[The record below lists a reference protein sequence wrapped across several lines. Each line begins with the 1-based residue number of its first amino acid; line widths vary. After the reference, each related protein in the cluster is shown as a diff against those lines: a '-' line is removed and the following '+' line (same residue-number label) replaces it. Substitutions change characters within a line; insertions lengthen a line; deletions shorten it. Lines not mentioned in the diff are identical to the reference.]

1 MYRLELKKR
10 NKKTDKSAKG
20 SYKYITRSELS
31 NKDMVKSTDIEYTFS
46 KVPKLFEDK
55 VSNFWNSVDKNER
68 KNGRVNSELLISIPR
83 EFDKKER
90 IKLVDNLIK
99 EILDKNTPYSYAIHN
114 PIASDGLHN
123 PHCHLMIYEK
133 NFNRS
138 FFKEDFTKEI
148 DKNYFKGTF
157 KKDENY
163 IKKNLNYE
171 KKSFIYDSREKFEEQ
186 LLIMSKSKTKEEI
199 ISSSEKSKEKD
210 DYDKT
215 KENKISS
222 KDYEQLIKT
231 EQVLM
236 ENVRGEYMENFK
248 KVLKDDD
255 SLNSLKNM
263 LEKLNEKDLEKFV
276 VMFSKESKFFEDVKN
291 LSIDELKAKNYTNET
306 VKNILTEI
314 VDINTLQSDETLI
327 NKDSDLLKIDK
338 SIREQTNARD
348 ITDKYIF
355 DQVVS
360 ELFKGDN
367 ESSEESE
374 NETNVNLFK
383 LNVPRY
389 NELNY
394 FLENLKNDFP
404 FKIADY
410 ITETKVNISGD
421 ENENSTLEVKCK
433 QLNKEKHEIDCIS
446 YEKKFNKKEEDF
458 FSNDIL
464 RNQLRLFYYEFLNY
478 FDENIVGKDETP
490 GYTEF
495 YENLENNLSN
505 EYMELTKSFV
515 YTNLFYNIDTNYFAT
530 KDDEN
535 ENKKNNSKSIDFDFL
550 NPYSNKE
557 NLHNKVFM
565 PNLSKQINEN
575 VLNMLDNEETEYTN
589 IGDKSVYKVS
599 ERKDYVNK
607 IKSILENNVKYLN
620 QDTEFFKSNIFS
632 QALKDRDVI
641 LKNGVSKKENGEET
655 EYRINFKVK
664 TKINGKEEEKT
675 YKQYVDEVI
684 KTDKKKLNKNLSGTF
699 LETGTILDTV
709 NYSDI
714 GIKENLRPNLPLL
727 KVKKFLI
734 DDLDFGSM
742 KEIRLDKKE
751 SLIELGSEKESYY
764 KYKLKENVFKSPSV
778 LEHSYNHALSIQNKV
793 DINKDINHLIYLS
806 LDKTKE
812 DRLVLSN
819 VKLEKAKRYNLV
831 DLKEIENFIGKVDK
845 SNVLKISKN
854 ISDKIYDKNFI
865 HKKLAKEF
873 DTKKK
878 INDKVREK
886 SALTYIG
893 YSDDIEKINH
903 TLKEI
908 EYNSKRK
915 FEEKISTDM
924 NEMLKLN
931 SIGLKENENNLET
944 IEKFFNWNTVKGYK
958 ISEKI
963 KDTDTGNFGSI
974 IVDKTLKTENDN
986 IKKNVL
992 KVSQRKE
999 KISIPDEMEKVDT
1012 DKMELFLY
1020 KKKEVLAFQLEIA
1033 TKNISIANVNS
1044 DDEDVQTLSEVEK
1057 ISKKSLAYMKK
1068 VMDSRSA
1075 DYSKTPDILELEK
1088 AVKKFE
1094 ETNEKKI
1101 EKRKEIENRYFE
1113 KTSLDNLT
1121 EYVKEKKMLVVNLE
1135 WEQTQITD
1143 DKIKEKPYAIT
1154 FKGKDLYKYNKD
1166 LILSYSEMEDEN
1178 LYFKI
1183 YLKEENSDNKRII
1196 DLTSYNNS
1204 INADNEKIDKIVE
1217 DKIIFKYFYDKGY
1230 SKAKKE
1236 EEWQS
1241 DEREDLKQR
1250 LDKNSKYWNIT
1261 KESVINDTSL
1271 LEITKRLVA
1280 NGNNFQNAFLGMEKK
1295 INFETSLEKI
1305 SSTKLGGIFVE
1316 QIKDYLVQE
1325 TEFKKEIYRFKN
1337 KSIQEHLEVEG
1348 LVDEELKL
1356 KRKVKEISFFK
1367 ERKKILT
1374 EAYNLDFNFKNGEIN
1389 FANESE
1395 KGKKKVNKKIS
1406 FEQNTTKINLEIEKN
1421 NIVPLDVKKKTKKKN
1436 MSIVKN
1442 NSEYL
1447 NTLKEIEMSI

>member
-1 MYRLELKKR
+1 MNEVRVRFAPSPTGPLHLGGVRTALYNYLFAKKNGGDFILRIEDTDTTRYVEGAEDYIMKAMEWLGISPVESPKVGGDFSPYRQSERREIYDRYTEQIL
-10 NKKTDKSAKG
+10 KTDYAYLAFDTPEELDAIRTEHEARG
-20 SYKYITRSELS
+20 EVFSY
-31 NKDMVKSTDIEYTFS
+31 NN
-46 KVPKLFEDK
+46 
-55 VSNFWNSVDKNER
+55 VSR
-68 KNGRVNSELLISIPR
+68 KNLKNSLTLSEKEVQEL
-83 EFDKKER
+83 
-90 IKLVDNLIK
+90 
-99 EILDKNTPYSYAIHN
+99 LDKNTPYSYAIHN

-186 LLIMSKSKTKEEI
+186 LLIMSKSKTKDEI

-263 LEKLNEKDLEKFV
+263 LEKLDEKDLEKFV

-374 NETNVNLFK
+374 NETNVNVFK

-575 VLNMLDNEETEYTN
+575 VLNMLDNE
-589 IGDKSVYKVS
+589 
-599 ERKDYVNK
+599 
-607 IKSILENNVKYLN
+607 
-620 QDTEFFKSNIFS
+620 
-632 QALKDRDVI
+632 
-641 LKNGVSKKENGEET
+641 
-655 EYRINFKVK
+655 
-664 TKINGKEEEKT
+664 
-675 YKQYVDEVI
+675 
-684 KTDKKKLNKNLSGTF
+684 
-699 LETGTILDTV
+699 
-709 NYSDI
+709 
-714 GIKENLRPNLPLL
+714 
-727 KVKKFLI
+727 
-734 DDLDFGSM
+734 
-742 KEIRLDKKE
+742 
-751 SLIELGSEKESYY
+751 
-764 KYKLKENVFKSPSV
+764 
-778 LEHSYNHALSIQNKV
+778 
-793 DINKDINHLIYLS
+793 
-806 LDKTKE
+806 
-812 DRLVLSN
+812 
-819 VKLEKAKRYNLV
+819 
-831 DLKEIENFIGKVDK
+831 
-845 SNVLKISKN
+845 
-854 ISDKIYDKNFI
+854 
-865 HKKLAKEF
+865 
-873 DTKKK
+873 
-878 INDKVREK
+878 
-886 SALTYIG
+886 
-893 YSDDIEKINH
+893 
-903 TLKEI
+903 
-908 EYNSKRK
+908 
-915 FEEKISTDM
+915 
-924 NEMLKLN
+924 
-931 SIGLKENENNLET
+931 
-944 IEKFFNWNTVKGYK
+944 
-958 ISEKI
+958 
-963 KDTDTGNFGSI
+963 
-974 IVDKTLKTENDN
+974 
-986 IKKNVL
+986 
-992 KVSQRKE
+992 
-999 KISIPDEMEKVDT
+999 
-1012 DKMELFLY
+1012 
-1020 KKKEVLAFQLEIA
+1020 
-1033 TKNISIANVNS
+1033 
-1044 DDEDVQTLSEVEK
+1044 
-1057 ISKKSLAYMKK
+1057 
-1068 VMDSRSA
+1068 
-1075 DYSKTPDILELEK
+1075 
-1088 AVKKFE
+1088 
-1094 ETNEKKI
+1094 
-1101 EKRKEIENRYFE
+1101 
-1113 KTSLDNLT
+1113 
-1121 EYVKEKKMLVVNLE
+1121 
-1135 WEQTQITD
+1135 
-1143 DKIKEKPYAIT
+1143 
-1154 FKGKDLYKYNKD
+1154 
-1166 LILSYSEMEDEN
+1166 
-1178 LYFKI
+1178 
-1183 YLKEENSDNKRII
+1183 
-1196 DLTSYNNS
+1196 
-1204 INADNEKIDKIVE
+1204 
-1217 DKIIFKYFYDKGY
+1217 
-1230 SKAKKE
+1230 
-1236 EEWQS
+1236 
-1241 DEREDLKQR
+1241 
-1250 LDKNSKYWNIT
+1250 
-1261 KESVINDTSL
+1261 
-1271 LEITKRLVA
+1271 
-1280 NGNNFQNAFLGMEKK
+1280 
-1295 INFETSLEKI
+1295 
-1305 SSTKLGGIFVE
+1305 
-1316 QIKDYLVQE
+1316 
-1325 TEFKKEIYRFKN
+1325 
-1337 KSIQEHLEVEG
+1337 
-1348 LVDEELKL
+1348 
-1356 KRKVKEISFFK
+1356 
-1367 ERKKILT
+1367 
-1374 EAYNLDFNFKNGEIN
+1374 
-1389 FANESE
+1389 
-1395 KGKKKVNKKIS
+1395 
-1406 FEQNTTKINLEIEKN
+1406 
-1421 NIVPLDVKKKTKKKN
+1421 
-1436 MSIVKN
+1436 
-1442 NSEYL
+1442 
-1447 NTLKEIEMSI
+1447 